1 MLQSETK
8 HLEYN
13 YIKPRMRKHIKQR
26 KKCALWDPK
35 VYAKIIKF
43 INWYP
48 RHWRL
53 KPFLLK
59 KTASESGII
68 LDTPSCI
75 CQKSSCHKSKTFHS
89 NFKWLARKEC
99 KVIPLQKLQRRD
111 KNKKQQLA
119 WVLVRPAYIL
129 ETGSIVFS
137 HATLGQTQRIILSLL
152 ALKTN
157 KNNTF

>member
-48 RHWRL
+48 RH
-53 KPFLLK
+53 
-59 KTASESGII
+59 
-68 LDTPSCI
+68 
-75 CQKSSCHKSKTFHS
+75 
-89 NFKWLARKEC
+89 
-99 KVIPLQKLQRRD
+99 
-111 KNKKQQLA
+111 
-119 WVLVRPAYIL
+119 
-129 ETGSIVFS
+129 
-137 HATLGQTQRIILSLL
+137 
-152 ALKTN
+152 
-157 KNNTF
+157 